1 MNIIDSNTN
10 NTGLPI
16 WSGYVSQTEVPIF
29 SDPTTTTG
37 QKIVF
42 ESSILE

>member
-1 MNIIDSNTN
+1 MTDYYSND
-10 NTGLPI
+10 TGI
-16 WSGYVSQTEVPIF
+16 VEWSEYQSKTEAPVF
-29 SDPTTTTG
+29 SEPTTTTG

>member
-1 MNIIDSNTN
+1 MTDYYSND
-10 NTGLPI
+10 TGI
-16 WSGYVSQTEVPIF
+16 VEWSECQSKTEVPIF